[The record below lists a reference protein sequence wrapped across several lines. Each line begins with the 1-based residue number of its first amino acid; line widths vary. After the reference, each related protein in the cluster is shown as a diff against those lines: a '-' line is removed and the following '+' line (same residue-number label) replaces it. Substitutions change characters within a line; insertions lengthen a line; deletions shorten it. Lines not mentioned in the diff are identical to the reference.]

1 MDWHYW
7 LILGYPSR
15 TGIGGRMEKDRLHK
29 FLGRIVSVTMNDGQI
44 HIGVL
49 GYTPSYCSRLG
60 FNMPDGYYIG
70 DYQFQAESV
79 KTICVYIGPIDR
91 N

>member
-1 MDWHYW
+1 
-7 LILGYPSR
+7 
-15 TGIGGRMEKDRLHK
+15 MEKDRLHK

-44 HIGVL
+44 HIGIL

-70 DYQFQAESV
+70 DYHVKAEDVKILSV
-79 KTICVYIGPIDR
+79 VRGSY
-91 N
+91 